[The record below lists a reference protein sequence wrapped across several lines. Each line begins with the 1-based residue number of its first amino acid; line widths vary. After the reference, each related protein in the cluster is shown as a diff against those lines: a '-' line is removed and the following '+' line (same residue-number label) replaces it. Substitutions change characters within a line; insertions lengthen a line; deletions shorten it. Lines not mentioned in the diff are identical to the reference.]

1 MGWGCKMLIAGI
13 IGSEGK
19 LQTAGLIN
27 SIVASKGKKVSVI
40 DSASLLGLEGN
51 RIKAYVSELKKNNVD
66 LLLLKTGISDVDK
79 FLSDEVQ
86 FDIVIYT
93 DKAEDIAESD
103 RREYSEKM
111 GRLFSHMAVKG
122 VAIVNVDDSDLISLL
137 KGMKHKFV
145 TYGFNTKASITT
157 SSIGDTVFK
166 DGFIC
171 CLQRSISTRNG
182 KVIEPQEYKLNLES
196 NEFDSHNVLAAA
208 SFAIING
215 IDLNNISGNP
225 TM

>member
-1 MGWGCKMLIAGI
+1 MLIAGI

-19 LQTAGLIN
+19 VQTASLIN
-27 SIVASKGKKVSVI
+27 TILASKGEKVSVI
-40 DSASLLGLEGN
+40 DSAILLGLDTK
-51 RIKAYVSELKKNNVD
+51 RIKAYISELEKNNVD

-79 FLSDEVQ
+79 FLSDEIQ

-93 DKAEDIAESD
+93 DKADDIVESD
-103 RREYSEKM
+103 RKNYSEKM
-111 GRLFSHMAVKG
+111 SRVFSLMAEKG
-122 VAIVNVDDSDLISLL
+122 VAIVNVDDINLISLL
-137 KGMKHKFV
+137 QGMKYKYV

-157 SSIGDTVFK
+157 SSIGDSVFK

-171 CLQRSISTRNG
+171 CLQNSISARNG

-196 NEFDSHNVLAAA
+196 SEFDSHNVLAAA

-215 IDLNNISGNP
+215 IDLNNINGLP